1 MGTPEAARLLDVT
14 QQTIR
19 NRIRAGT
26 LQGED
31 VEYPVGERRYYV
43 EQPSLDLEIS
53 RRGQVARYEN
63 VAEYSQTL
71 ADHFTRQATMLR
83 DAINSQ
89 HAEYSRRLD
98 GMEDNQKE
106 IAAKLNEVVD
116 ILRQSADR
124 EKLFHK
130 DNLALFARYTQQAT

>member
-1 MGTPEAARLLDVT
+1 LE
-14 QQTIR
+14 
-19 NRIRAGT
+19 
-26 LQGED
+26 GEEVQYTD
-31 VEYPVGERRYYV
+31 GERRYYL

-83 DAINSQ
+83 DAINAQ
-89 HAEYSRRLD
+89 NAEFSRRLD
-98 GMEDNQKE
+98 GMENNQKE

-116 ILRQSADR
+116 ILRESADR
-124 EKLFHK
+124 EKRFHE
-130 DNLALFARYTQQAT
+130 DVLHLFARYAQQVT